1 MYILAAGARCEAN
14 TFDGERCLYAALNE
28 RIRRVLKTFKA
39 ITPECMRR
47 DSYREWL
54 RRLAYKLE
62 LMVYRVLI
70 AAFCN
75 SRILLL
81 TVKF

>member
-1 MYILAAGARCEAN
+1 
-14 TFDGERCLYAALNE
+14 
-28 RIRRVLKTFKA
+28 
-39 ITPECMRR
+39 MRR

-81 TVKF
+81 TVKFEINESTQFGAEAEF